1 MMSFFP
7 HSILCVHGWAQSPD
21 FWAPLGVVLEKP
33 EALCL
38 LDRGY
43 FGSPCLPSLPR
54 DAGIKGIVTHSFG
67 LHLIPDVWLKQA
79 DFIVIVAGFNSFL
92 PADRSRRRRSERIL
106 YLMQKKLKENPEALV
121 ALFRRL
127 CGQKENLR
135 SGFVNTALMAE
146 DLQNLAHSRLDL
158 DLFLKIPVI
167 HIIHGRQDKVVDA
180 SRAEELQAA
189 LPHARLHMVED
200 GDHGIPLTH
209 AEMLGELAAC
219 AIGECR
225 S

>member
-21 FWAPLGVVLEKP
+21 FWAPLRAFIEKP

-43 FGSPCLPSLPR
+43 FGSQHLPSLPQH
-54 DAGIKGIVTHSFG
+54 AGVKGIITHSFG
-67 LHLIPDVWLKQA
+67 LHLVPEIWLKQA
-79 DFIVIVAGFNSFL
+79 DFIIIVSGFNSFL
-92 PADRSRRRRSERIL
+92 PEERSRRRRSERIL

-121 ALFRRL
+121 ALFRSL
-127 CGQKENLR
+127 CGQKENIR
-135 SGFVNTALMAE
+135 SGSVNTALMAE

-158 DLFLKIPVI
+158 DLFMKIPVI
-167 HIIHGRQDKVVDA
+167 HIIHGRKDKVVDV

-189 LPHARLHMVED
+189 LPHARLHIVDD

-209 AEMLGELAAC
+209 AGILAELLAC
-219 AIGECR
+219 AIWEYR